1 MSAEVRFHV
10 HEHRFAMEF
19 LDRPYADHAAASHDT
34 IAQHPIHQIMHR
46 RTDHR
51 HAIERNTSEARSA
64 AQSSGAT
71 QTPTP
76 TKRPRPARW
85 EHRVSS
91 GPSALELDDKRWASH
106 AMALHDVDA
115 DHR

>member
-1 MSAEVRFHV
+1 MCTSTDLQWSF
-10 HEHRFAMEF
+10 
-19 LDRPYADHAAASHDT
+19 S
-34 IAQHPIHQIMHR
+34 IARTPTTPQRRTTPSPSTRSR

-64 AQSSGAT
+64 AQSSAAT
-71 QTPTP
+71 RTRTP